1 MAREEE
7 LIEQIK
13 NGRRECLDE
22 LVAFYYPAILR
33 YCLWHM
39 PDRESVAETICVS
52 EDGYQAAEDRQLL
65 ANALTYLDNEM
76 RELILLRYGQELT
89 FREIAEITG
98 IPLRTLQTRVRR
110 AVKKGIFDEAH
121 LEETQRLARSNLTII
136 VNPYPLSLWKLMA
149 KQLKFLAWRIWLLQ
163 GMVLTFLCGVF
174 FSLYG
179 GTATWWNEWSVAKF
193 LCISGGIIAACA
205 LPILQRSVRYRMF
218 ELECSTRFSLRGG
231 LAAQLLF
238 IGIGDAGMLTVLA
251 FLSLKCGADGQ
262 EVFLF
267 GVIPFLTTA
276 VTGLMLWART
286 GSCVSNCRA
295 LLICILSVLFAY
307 EMVVTVKRLL
317 PGGIIWFGIFYA
329 LLCIGMIGRG
339 YRKLFLLE
347 REGGLLWKSY

>member
-1 MAREEE
+1 MRKKEKERW
-7 LIEQIK
+7 K
-13 NGRRECLDE
+13 
-22 LVAFYYPAILR
+22 
-33 YCLWHM
+33 
-39 PDRESVAETICVS
+39 S
-52 EDGYQAAEDRQLL
+52 LL
-65 ANALTYLDNEM
+65 AVE
-76 RELILLRYGQELT
+76 
-89 FREIAEITG
+89 
-98 IPLRTLQTRVRR
+98 
-110 AVKKGIFDEAH
+110 KGIFDEAH
-121 LEETQRLARSNLTII
+121 LEETQRLTRSNLTVI

-179 GTATWWNEWSVAKF
+179 GTAVRWNEWSVTKF

-231 LAAQLLF
+231 LATQLLF
-238 IGIGDAGMLTVLA
+238 IGMGDAGMLTVLA

-307 EMVVTVKRLL
+307 EMVVTVKSLL

-339 YRKLFLLE
+339 YRRLFLQE